1 MIGPAISVVLPVYN
15 GVADVKKAVES
26 VLAQTFTEF
35 ELIIINDG
43 SKDQSAS
50 VLEGIHDSR
59 IRLFHQDNAG
69 LAATLNRGIEMARGR
84 YIARQDQ
91 DDLSLPQRF
100 EKQFVYME
108 ANPKC
113 GLLGTRA
120 DIWVGD
126 APSGR
131 AHEHPSDHTTLR
143 FELLFNNPFVHS
155 SVMLRRNVLIEIGG
169 YTTDPSRQ
177 PPEDYELWSR
187 IARYCEVA
195 NLPEHL
201 LVYREVSASMSRTG
215 TNPFVEKLVL
225 ICAENI
231 AAVLGAAKPS
241 RDVLDV
247 AAYTHSAFHLL
258 SDSPNIG
265 RMCEIVRQAGHI
277 LEEISPGS
285 NIAALAE
292 SRLVHLRHQYLVN
305 QHDADWVR
313 PIVRF
318 YRAIRSR
325 LKSWVRQV

>member
-1 MIGPAISVVLPVYN
+1 
-15 GVADVKKAVES
+15 
-26 VLAQTFTEF
+26 
-35 ELIIINDG
+35 
-43 SKDQSAS
+43 
-50 VLEGIHDSR
+50 
-59 IRLFHQDNAG
+59 
-69 LAATLNRGIEMARGR
+69 
-84 YIARQDQ
+84 
-91 DDLSLPQRF
+91 
-100 EKQFVYME
+100 
-108 ANPKC
+108 
-113 GLLGTRA
+113 
-120 DIWVGD
+120 
-126 APSGR
+126 
-131 AHEHPSDHTTLR
+131 
-143 FELLFNNPFVHS
+143 
-155 SVMLRRNVLIEIGG
+155 MLRRNVLIEVGG

-201 LVYREVSASMSRTG
+201 LVYREVSTSMSRTG

-231 AAVLGAAKPS
+231 AAVLGTAKPS

-318 YRAIRSR
+318 YRAIRFR